1 MSSGSKRHQVRRMMA
16 GLLSLTMVATLVTP
30 ASSQVYAAALD
41 DTQAEAPAAE
51 AEVPEAEPAED
62 AEAPAEEAE
71 APATEVVD
79 ETAETVEVS
88 AEEVFKKENLSIDDI
103 KEIQA
108 ITDMTIYGQGLV
120 AVDITYK
127 DGVDVSGVT
136 AADYVLQDRGSL
148 PCQ

>member
-62 AEAPAEEAE
+62 AEAPAEEAPAAE
-71 APATEVVD
+71 EKAPEAAAKAPA
-79 ETAETVEVS
+79 ETP
-88 AEEVFKKENLSIDDI
+88 AEETSSE
-103 KEIQA
+103 E
-108 ITDMTIYGQGLV
+108 
-120 AVDITYK
+120 
-127 DGVDVSGVT
+127 
-136 AADYVLQDRGSL
+136 
-148 PCQ
+148 

>member
-1 MSSGSKRHQVRRMMA
+1 MA

-71 APATEVVD
+71 APATEVAD

-120 AVDITYK
+120 EVDITYK
-127 DGVDVSGVT
+127 DG
-136 AADYVLQDRGSL
+136 GSAGTRSFL
-148 PCQ
+148 

>member
-41 DTQAEAPAAE
+41 DTQAEA
-51 AEVPEAEPAED
+51 EVPEAEPAED

-71 APATEVVD
+71 APATEVAD

-108 ITDMTIYGQGLV
+108 ITDMTIYGQG
-120 AVDITYK
+120 II
-127 DGVDVSGVT
+127 
-136 AADYVLQDRGSL
+136 
-148 PCQ
+148 